1 MYNRRKIF
9 YIKMFI
15 IIKFYCFKYVV
26 CLKIYIKK
34 CYIVFFLMWK
44 SVVIKNKEWDMVD
57 ELD

>member
-1 MYNRRKIF
+1 MYMYNRRKIF

-26 CLKIYIKK
+26 CLKNVK
-34 CYIVFFLMWK
+34 IVFFMMWK